1 MNLLLEYGYFN
12 IISELRMEQSKSLSS
27 QKTLGKEAN
36 SFSRDF
42 SSKEDADRPYRRS
55 YLVRKLVMIFFF

>member
-1 MNLLLEYGYFN
+1 
-12 IISELRMEQSKSLSS
+12 MEQSKSLSS

-42 SSKEDADRPYRRS
+42 SSKEEAGH
-55 YLVRKLVMIFFF
+55 IGEAN